1 MVDGV
6 DLEALVLHGERIHR
20 SPRLMV
26 STDTFLRRAV
36 EDGGEVGQEVRA
48 VGAQSTVGGEGA
60 EARSVRGGRGW

>member
-1 MVDGV
+1 MVEGV

-26 STDTFLRRAV
+26 STDTFPRGAV

-48 VGAQSTVGGEGA
+48 IGAQYTVGEERA
-60 EARSVRGGRGW
+60 EARSVRGEHGW